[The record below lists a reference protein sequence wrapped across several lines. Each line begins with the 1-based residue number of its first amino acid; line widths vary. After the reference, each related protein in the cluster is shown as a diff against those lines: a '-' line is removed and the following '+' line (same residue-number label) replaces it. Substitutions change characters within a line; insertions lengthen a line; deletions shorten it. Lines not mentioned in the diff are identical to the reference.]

1 MVIAYGWLGAVA
13 LSVATL
19 CYEFNCLVGLLHR

>member
-1 MVIAYGWLGAVA
+1 MVVACGWLSAMA

-19 CYEFNCLVGLLHR
+19 CYEFDGLLSLLPR